1 MAIYD
6 KEMVKTFYE
15 TYREK
20 VSRFRSVMGRP
31 LTYAEK
37 ILGAH
42 LAVPATA
49 DGFRRGASYGL
60 FHPNRVCMQDATAQM
75 AVLQFMNS
83 GRSATAVP
91 TTIHCDHLI
100 RARRGAAFDGTDLL
114 RHLPRPRQRKRTVRS
129 MTSSLPPHAA
139 MAWASGVRGQ
149 ASSTKSFWKTML
161 SPAA

>member
-100 RARRGAAFDGTDLL
+100 RARRGAAVDLPEAKETN
-114 RHLPRPRQRKRTVRS
+114 R
-129 MTSSLPPHAA
+129 
-139 MAWASGVRGQ
+139 
-149 ASSTKSFWKTML
+149 
-161 SPAA
+161 